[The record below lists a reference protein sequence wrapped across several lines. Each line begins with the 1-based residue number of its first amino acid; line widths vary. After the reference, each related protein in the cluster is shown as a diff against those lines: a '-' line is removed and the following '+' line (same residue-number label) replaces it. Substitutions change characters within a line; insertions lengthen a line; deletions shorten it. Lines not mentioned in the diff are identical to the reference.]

1 MKGPQGQKRPGD
13 VVGGAVTVAKLATG
27 EMEEGEMD
35 TQKAARILGRSG
47 ALKRSQILPPE
58 RRSEIAKIAGRCA
71 VEGPHQKGHSTDL
84 SSLNWVAPP
93 AGLEPTSPP
102 PSKARSVH

>member
-13 VVGGAVTVAKLATG
+13 VVGRAVTVARLATG

-47 ALKRSQILPPE
+47 ALKRSQVLPPE
-58 RRSEIAKIAGRCA
+58 RRSEIAKIAAGARW
-71 VEGPHQKGHSTDL
+71 KGHTRKD
-84 SSLNWVAPP
+84 
-93 AGLEPTSPP
+93 TMQT
-102 PSKARSVH
+102 

>member
-58 RRSEIAKIAGRCA
+58 RRSEIAKIAADARW
-71 VEGPHQKGHSTDL
+71 KGHTKKDIL
-84 SSLNWVAPP
+84 Q
-93 AGLEPTSPP
+93 T
-102 PSKARSVH
+102 